1 MNEIYWITRLDSL
14 EVLFIIMIGVPGI
27 IWFVYFLAL
36 IDGSIDSMKST
47 FKYTLPFIFVGTL
60 GLVFVPNKQDALLI
74 LGVGGTID
82 YIKTNETIKEIPDKC
97 IDALDAW
104 VSSLKDNSK
113 QSTR

>member
-1 MNEIYWITRLDSL
+1 MNEMYWITRLDSL
-14 EVLFIIMIGVPGI
+14 EVLFTIMIAAPIVI
-27 IWFVYFLAL
+27 LILYFIAL
-36 IDGSIDSMKST
+36 IEVNIDSMKPA